1 MLTIVV
7 PAHNEE
13 AFIADCLAA
22 LVASDPVS
30 GVVEVIVA
38 ANGCTDRTV
47 EISQAHRNDF
57 EKKGWSLVVLDLP
70 QGGKLGALSAAD
82 GRARGDVRAYIDADV
97 TVSPGLL
104 AGIARTLRGDIPAYA
119 SGQVRIIGKG
129 WFSRNYARFWS
140 NLPFMHEGVPGCG
153 VFAMNAAGRAR
164 WDDWPEIIADDFYAR
179 MKFAPEERMLVEAPY
194 DWPVAEGFSAL
205 VKVRD
210 RQNRGVVEVTQL
222 FPELLANDDATKPT
236 VAETLRLALRDPLGF
251 AAYSSVAVAV
261 KLRKSDDGWSRSR

>member
-13 AFIADCLAA
+13 AFIADCLSA
-22 LVASDPVS
+22 LIASDPVS

-47 EISQAHRNDF
+47 DISQSYRDDF

-70 QGGKLGALSAAD
+70 QGGKLGALTAAD
-82 GRARGDVRAYIDADV
+82 AGARGDVRVYIDADV
-97 TVSPGLL
+97 TVSPGLIAGL
-104 AGIARTLRGDIPAYA
+104 ARALRGERPAYA
-119 SGQVRIIGKG
+119 SGQVQISGKG

-140 NLPFMHEGVPGCG
+140 NLPFMREGVPGCG

-179 MKFAPEERMLVEAPY
+179 MKFSPKERTLVEAPY
-194 DWPVAEGFSAL
+194 DWPIAEGFSAL

-210 RQNRGVVEVTQL
+210 RQNRGVAEVTQV
-222 FPELLANDDATKPT
+222 FPDLMVNDDATMPT
-236 VAETLRLALRDPLGF
+236 AMQTLRLALRDPLGF

-261 KLRKSDDGWSRSR
+261 KLRKSGDGWSRSR